1 MIVIKDSIPEIILN
15 MRGFLIDEII
25 KGLMSKTEHK
35 KEGNQEILEE
45 IINYLQLKKILS
57 KRLNRVI

>member
-1 MIVIKDSIPEIILN
+1 MT
-15 MRGFLIDEII
+15 
-25 KGLMSKTEHK
+25 KTEHK